1 MGSIATSSMLVCV
14 VSGVFLAVPYK
25 ISEPLDSI
33 SLMLID
39 NPAAV
44 FIRNLHFWSAQF
56 FLIFSILH
64 LIDHFIQKT
73 EYNVS
78 GGIWLRLTLSLPA
91 LFFVMISGFILK
103 GDADAYSAFRI
114 LTSLID
120 RIPLAGNLL
129 RSTLLGSENNLE
141 LVYVHHIATATI
153 ILFIIIY
160 EHAGRI
166 WPGSKGFIILLF
178 ILLILSYF
186 LHAPF
191 GRDTGKGPWYFI
203 GFQEILHWSAHP
215 GWTWILLALMLVL
228 IWALP
233 RSGVNL
239 NIILKKLLLAILFLY
254 IGMTIAGAF
263 FRGEIWQWEWPWLAR
278 EKPGIGIIIH
288 PLPTNVPEDEGFT
301 GAIPLISGKR
311 EGCVLCHDNVQ
322 GLGKAHD
329 PSAIGCYSCHG
340 GNPYTLEK
348 KLAHYEMR
356 LIPGNLSDAMQSCGI
371 VSCHPD
377 IPGRVD
383 KSIMTTMSGVV
394 TVDRFVFGETDSLSA
409 LAHIKN
415 IGYSAADQHLRDLC
429 ANCHLGHPKTEWG
442 PVTQLS
448 RGGGCNACHLN
459 YSDSALATLSQAEAW
474 GNSGVLHHPRLSLDI
489 TDGHC
494 FGCHS
499 RSGRIATN
507 YEGWHETLLDKETIP
522 HEGKFR
528 VLEDE
533 RVFEFVKDDVHHQV
547 GMSCIDCH
555 TSYELMGDGK
565 LYAHKEEQV
574 KIRCEDCHF
583 LEQPDLL
590 GYQDLDAES
599 KKIISQRN
607 WQMEN
612 TRFIVGSE
620 SGLPMVNAWIDSNGQ
635 AFMKIK
641 LRDTLF
647 ALKSPLPVCSGG
659 KSHRSL
665 SCESCHSAW
674 VPQCIGC
681 HNTFDP
687 ELKGFDLLEYKE
699 KKGGWV
705 EHVGK
710 FLADRPVLGNVDDA
724 IGGKQVRTFTP
735 GMIISIDKSGFE
747 EVDKE
752 QLQIFSRLYAPVS
765 AHTTARE
772 GRSCKSCH
780 LDPLAIGYGRGE
792 LVYNVSSGRGKWI
805 FRNRFALNEHDQ
817 LPEDAWIKFLSEPAE
832 VAATRDN
839 ARPFNLQEQKA
850 ILKVGA
856 CLVCHT
862 ENSAVMKESLT
873 DFQALLKK
881 VSNRCVLPA
890 WE

>member
-1 MGSIATSSMLVCV
+1 MGSIATSSMLVCAI
-14 VSGVFLAVPYK
+14 SGVFLAVPYK

-78 GGIWLRLTLSLPA
+78 GGIWLRLTLSLPV

-103 GDADAYSAFRI
+103 GDADAWSAFRI
-114 LTSLID
+114 LSSLFD
-120 RIPLAGNLL
+120 RIPLAGGLL

-153 ILFIIIY
+153 ILFIILY
-160 EHAGRI
+160 EHARRI
-166 WPGSKGFIILLF
+166 WPGSRGFIILLF

-186 LHAPF
+186 LHAPL
-191 GRDTGKGPWYFI
+191 GRETGKGPWYFI
-203 GFQEILHWSAHP
+203 GFQELLHWSAHP
-215 GWTWILLALMLVL
+215 GWTWILLVLILVL

-233 RSGVNL
+233 RSWVDL
-239 NIILKKLLLAILFLY
+239 NNRLKQLLLAILFLY
-254 IGMTIAGAF
+254 IGMTIAGTF
-263 FRGEIWQWEWPWLAR
+263 FRGENWQWDWPWLAR
-278 EKPGIGIIIH
+278 EKSGFGIAIH
-288 PLPTNVPEDEGFT
+288 PLQVNLPEDEGFT
-301 GAIPLISGKR
+301 GAIPIVNGKR
-311 EGCVLCHDNVQ
+311 EGCVLCHDNVL

-340 GNPYTLEK
+340 GNQYTLGK
-348 KLAHYEMR
+348 KLAHKEMR
-356 LIPGNLSDAMQSCGI
+356 LIPGNLSDAMLSCGTAL
-371 VSCHPD
+371 CHPD

-409 LAHIKN
+409 LAHIKK

-459 YSDSALATLSQAEAW
+459 YSDSAIATLVQAEAW
-474 GNSGVLHHPRLSLDI
+474 GKSVLHHPQLNLDI
-489 TDGHC
+489 TDRHC

-507 YEGWHETLLDKETIP
+507 YEGWHETLLDKENIP
-522 HEGKFR
+522 NTGKYR

-533 RVFEFVKDDVHHQV
+533 RVFEFVRDDVHHKA

-555 TSYELMGDGK
+555 TSYELMGDNK
-565 LYAHKEEQV
+565 LYAHKEDQV
-574 KIRCEDCHF
+574 KIKCEDCHF
-583 LEQPDLL
+583 LEQPGLL
-590 GYQDLDAES
+590 DYQGLDAES
-599 KKIISQRN
+599 KKIITQRN
-607 WQMEN
+607 WQVEN

-635 AFMKIK
+635 AFMRTK

-647 ALKSPLPVCSGG
+647 ALKSPLPACSGG
-659 KSHRSL
+659 GSHRSL
-665 SCESCHSAW
+665 RCESCHSSW
-674 VPQCIGC
+674 VPQCVGC

-687 ELKGFDLLEYKE
+687 EIKGFDMLGYKE
-699 KKGGWV
+699 KKGSWV
-705 EHVGK
+705 EHVGR
-710 FLADRPVLGNVDDA
+710 FMADAPVLGIVEDKQ
-724 IGGKQVRTFTP
+724 GTGKVMTFTP
-735 GMIISIDKSGFE
+735 GMVLSIDKTGFKE
-747 EVDKE
+747 EKIG
-752 QLQIFSRLYAPVS
+752 QQQIFRRLYSPVS
-765 AHTTARE
+765 AHTSTRE
-772 GRSCKSCH
+772 GRNCKSCH

-792 LVYNVSSGRGKWI
+792 LVYDVSSGTGKWL
-805 FRNRFALNEHDQ
+805 FRNKFALNENDK
-817 LPEDAWIKFLSEPAE
+817 LPEDAWIGFLSESNGIG
-832 VAATRDN
+832 ATREN

-850 ILKVGA
+850 ILVVGA
-856 CLVCHT
+856 CLTCHD
-862 ENSAVMKESLT
+862 ENSVVMKESLV
-873 DFQALLKK
+873 DFPALLKRISSK
-881 VSNRCVLPA
+881 CILPDSM
-890 WE
+890 

>member
-1 MGSIATSSMLVCV
+1 MGSIATSSMLVCA

-25 ISEPLDSI
+25 ISEPLDSL

-44 FIRNLHFWSAQF
+44 FIRDLHFWSAQF

-78 GGIWLRLTLSLPA
+78 GGIWLRLTLSLPV

-114 LTSLID
+114 LSSLFD
-120 RIPLAGNLL
+120 RIPLAGGLL
-129 RSTLLGSENNLE
+129 KSTLLGSENNLE

-153 ILFIIIY
+153 ILFIIVY
-160 EHAGRI
+160 EHARRI
-166 WPGSKGFIILLF
+166 WPGSRGFIILLF

-186 LHAPF
+186 LHAPL
-191 GRDTGKGPWYFI
+191 GRETGKGPWYFI
-203 GFQEILHWSAHP
+203 GFQEILHWSAYP
-215 GWTWILLALMLVL
+215 GWTWILLVLIFIL

-239 NIILKKLLLAILFLY
+239 NNRLKQLLLAILFLY

-263 FRGEIWQWEWPWLAR
+263 FRGENWQWQWPWLAGG
-278 EKPGIGIIIH
+278 KSGIGIAIH
-288 PLPTNVPEDEGFT
+288 PLPLNLPEDEGFT
-301 GAIPLISGKR
+301 GSIPLINGKR

-340 GNPYTLEK
+340 GNPYTLGK
-348 KLAHYEMR
+348 KLAHKEMR
-356 LIPGNLSDAMQSCGI
+356 LIPGNLSDAMLSCGTA
-371 VSCHPD
+371 SCHPD

-394 TVDRFVFGETDSLSA
+394 TVDRFVFGETDSLAA

-429 ANCHLGHPKTEWG
+429 ANCHLGHPKTELG

-459 YSDSALATLSQAEAW
+459 YSDSALATLAQAEAW
-474 GNSGVLHHPRLSLDI
+474 GNSVLHHPQLSLDI

-507 YEGWHETLLDKETIP
+507 YEGWHETLLDKENIP
-522 HEGKFR
+522 DTGKYR

-533 RVFEFVKDDVHHQV
+533 RVFEYIRDDVHHKV

-555 TSYELMGDGK
+555 TSYELMGDNK

-574 KIRCEDCHF
+574 KIKCEDCHF
-583 LEQPDLL
+583 LEQPGLL
-590 GYQDLDAES
+590 GYQGLDAES
-599 KKIISQRN
+599 KKIIAQRN
-607 WQMEN
+607 WQVEN

-635 AFMKIK
+635 AFMRTK

-647 ALKSPLPVCSGG
+647 ALKSPLPVCSEG
-659 KSHRSL
+659 KSHRAL
-665 SCESCHSAW
+665 SCESCHSSW

-687 ELKGFDLLEYKE
+687 EIQGFDMLGYKE
-699 KKGGWV
+699 KKGSWI
-705 EHVGK
+705 EHVGR
-710 FLADRPVLGNVDDA
+710 FMADAPVLGIIEDKQGN
-724 IGGKQVRTFTP
+724 GKVMTFTP
-735 GMIISIDKSGFE
+735 GMVLSIDKTGFKE
-747 EVDKE
+747 E
-752 QLQIFSRLYAPVS
+752 QNGQQQIFRRLYSPVS
-765 AHTTARE
+765 THTTTME

-792 LVYNVSSGRGKWI
+792 LVYDVSSGAGKWI
-805 FRNRFALNEHDQ
+805 FRNKFALNDIDN
-817 LPEDAWIKFLSEPAE
+817 LPEDAWIGFLSESHGM
-832 VAATRDN
+832 AATREN

-850 ILKVGA
+850 ILVVGA
-856 CLVCHT
+856 CLTCHD
-862 ENSAVMKESLT
+862 ENSVVMKESLV
-873 DFQALLKK
+873 DFPALLKR
-881 VSNRCVLPA
+881 VSSKCILP
-890 WE
+890 EGR